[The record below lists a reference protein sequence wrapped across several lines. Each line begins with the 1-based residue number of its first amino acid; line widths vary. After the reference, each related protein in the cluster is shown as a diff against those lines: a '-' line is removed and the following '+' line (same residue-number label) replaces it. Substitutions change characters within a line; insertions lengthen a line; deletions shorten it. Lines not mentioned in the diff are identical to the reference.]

1 MSIEVKKLNKDK
13 EINIQDGVVLD
24 GFPSTGLVN
33 AIASECLIRSV
44 GTELIAVLDSPDF
57 PPVSL
62 INNHIPQYPARLY
75 VNEGLKI
82 SFFISELN
90 IHPALQKIVAQT
102 ILEWT
107 IENKC
112 RMIISAAGIPNISN
126 ESNQSSDATN
136 AGHVT
141 TITDDEHSLSQL
153 LAVASTESASK
164 IIKDQGFQLLK
175 SGTVAGIPGTLLNEG
190 SLIGLDVIVFLVNT
204 IRDAPD
210 YRAAALVSTAVSK
223 LIPSVYCDTGALM
236 VEAQVVE
243 DRMRMIRES
252 QHKLSYI
259 A

>member
-1 MSIEVKKLNKDK
+1 LSVEVKKINKDK
-13 EINIQDGVVLD
+13 KVNIQGGVVLD

-44 GTELIAVLDSPDF
+44 GTELVAVLDSPDF

-62 INNHIPQYPARLY
+62 INNHVPQFPARLY

-90 IHPALQKIVAQT
+90 IHPAVQKVVAKT

-107 IENKC
+107 IENECK
-112 RMIISAAGIPNISN
+112 MIISAVGIPNISN
-126 ESNQSSDATN
+126 DSNQSSADADT
-136 AGHVT
+136 GHVT
-141 TITDDEHSLSQL
+141 TIANEGQSLSQI
-153 LAVASTESASK
+153 LAVSSTQSGSK
-164 IIKDQGFQLLK
+164 IINDHGFLHLK
-175 SGTVAGIPGTLLNEG
+175 SGTVTGIPGTLLNEG

-223 LIPSVYCDTGALM
+223 LIPSVYCDIGALM

-243 DRMRMIRES
+243 DRMRMIRDS
-252 QHKLSYI
+252 QKKLSYI

>member
-126 ESNQSSDATN
+126 DSNQSSDATN

-153 LAVASTESASK
+153 LAVSSTESGSK

-210 YRAAALVSTAVSK
+210 YRAACSG
-223 LIPSVYCDTGALM
+223 VYSS
-236 VEAQVVE
+236 E
-243 DRMRMIRES
+243 
-252 QHKLSYI
+252 
-259 A
+259 

>member
-1 MSIEVKKLNKDK
+1 MSIEVKKLDKDK
-13 EINIQDGVVLD
+13 EINIEGGVVLD

-44 GTELIAVLDSPDF
+44 GTELVAVLDSPEF

-62 INNHIPQYPARLY
+62 INNHIPQFPARLY

-90 IHPALQKIVAQT
+90 IHPALQKIVAKT
-102 ILEWT
+102 VLEWT

-112 RMIISAAGIPNISN
+112 RMIISAAGIPNNSN
-126 ESNQSSDATN
+126 DSSQSSDAT
-136 AGHVT
+136 VT
-141 TITDDEHSLSQL
+141 TITDDEHSLAQV
-153 LAVASTESASK
+153 LAVSSTESGSK
-164 IIKDQGFQLLK
+164 IIKDQGFQQLK

-190 SLIGLDVIVFLVNT
+190 SLIGLDVIVFIVNT

-210 YRAAALVSTAVSK
+210 FRAAALVSTAVSK
-223 LIPSVYCDTGALM
+223 LIPSVYCDIGALM

-252 QHKLSYI
+252 QNKLSYI

>member
-13 EINIQDGVVLD
+13 EISIEGGVVLD

-44 GTELIAVLDSPDF
+44 GTELVAVLDSPEF

-62 INNHIPQYPARLY
+62 INNHIPQFPARLY

-90 IHPALQKIVAQT
+90 IHPALQKIVAKT
-102 ILEWT
+102 VLEWT

-112 RMIISAAGIPNISN
+112 RMIISAAGIPNNSN
-126 ESNQSSDATN
+126 DSSQSSDAT
-136 AGHVT
+136 VT
-141 TITDDEHSLSQL
+141 TISDDEHSLAQV
-153 LAVASTESASK
+153 LAVSSTESGSK
-164 IIKDQGFQLLK
+164 IIKDQGFQQLK

-190 SLIGLDVIVFLVNT
+190 SLIGLDVIVFIVNT

-210 YRAAALVSTAVSK
+210 FRAAALVSTAVSK
-223 LIPSVYCDTGALM
+223 LIPSVYCDIGALM

-252 QHKLSYI
+252 QNKLSYI
-259 A
+259 G

>member
-13 EINIQDGVVLD
+13 EINIEGGVVLD

-44 GTELIAVLDSPDF
+44 GTELVAVLDSPEF

-62 INNHIPQYPARLY
+62 INNHIPQFPARLY

-90 IHPALQKIVAQT
+90 IHPALQKIVAKT
-102 ILEWT
+102 VLEWT

-112 RMIISAAGIPNISN
+112 RMIISAAGIPNNSN
-126 ESNQSSDATN
+126 DSNQSGDAT
-136 AGHVT
+136 VT
-141 TITDDEHSLSQL
+141 TMTDNEHSLAQV
-153 LAVASTESASK
+153 LAVSSTESGSK
-164 IIKDQGFQLLK
+164 IIKDQGFQQLK

-190 SLIGLDVIVFLVNT
+190 SLIGLDVIVFIVNT

-210 YRAAALVSTAVSK
+210 FRAAALVSTAVSK
-223 LIPSVYCDTGALM
+223 LIPSVYCDIGALM

-252 QHKLSYI
+252 QNKLSYI
-259 A
+259 G

>member
-13 EINIQDGVVLD
+13 EINIQGGVVLD

-44 GTELIAVLDSPDF
+44 GTELVAVLDSPDF

-62 INNHIPQYPARLY
+62 INNHIPQFPARLY

-90 IHPALQKIVAQT
+90 IHPALQKIVAKT

-126 ESNQSSDATN
+126 DSNQSSDATN

-141 TITDDEHSLSQL
+141 TITDDEHSLSQV
-153 LAVASTESASK
+153 LAVSSTESGSK
-164 IIKDQGFQLLK
+164 IIKDQGFQQLK

-210 YRAAALVSTAVSK
+210 FRAAALVSTAVSK
-223 LIPSVYCDTGALM
+223 LIPSVYCDIGALM

>member
-13 EINIQDGVVLD
+13 EINIEGGVVLD

-44 GTELIAVLDSPDF
+44 GTELVAVLDSPEF

-62 INNHIPQYPARLY
+62 INNHIPQFPARLY

-90 IHPALQKIVAQT
+90 IHPALQKIVAKT
-102 ILEWT
+102 VLEWT

-112 RMIISAAGIPNISN
+112 RMIISAAGIPNSSN
-126 ESNQSSDATN
+126 LFSDATN
-136 AGHVT
+136 ADHVT
-141 TITDDEHSLSQL
+141 TISDDEHSLAQI
-153 LAVASTESASK
+153 LAVSSTESGSK
-164 IIKDQGFQLLK
+164 IIKDEGFQQLK

-190 SLIGLDVIVFLVNT
+190 SLIGLDVIVFIVNT

-210 YRAAALVSTAVSK
+210 FRAAALVSTAVSK
-223 LIPSVYCDTGALM
+223 LIPRVYCDIGALM

-243 DRMRMIRES
+243 DRMKMIRES
-252 QHKLSYI
+252 QNKLSYI
-259 A
+259 G

>member
-13 EINIQDGVVLD
+13 EINIEGGVVLD

-44 GTELIAVLDSPDF
+44 GTELVAVLDSPEF

-62 INNHIPQYPARLY
+62 INNHIPQFPARLY

-112 RMIISAAGIPNISN
+112 RMIISAAGIPNFSN

-136 AGHVT
+136 AGHIA

-153 LAVASTESASK
+153 LAVASTESGSK

-243 DRMRMIRES
+243 DRMRMIREG

-259 A
+259 G

>member
-13 EINIQDGVVLD
+13 EINIEGGVVLD

-44 GTELIAVLDSPDF
+44 GTELVAVLDSPEF

-62 INNHIPQYPARLY
+62 INNHIPQFPARLY

-90 IHPALQKIVAQT
+90 IHPALQKIVAKT
-102 ILEWT
+102 VLEWT
-107 IENKC
+107 TENKC

-126 ESNQSSDATN
+126 DSNLSSDATN
-136 AGHVT
+136 ADHVT
-141 TITDDEHSLSQL
+141 TITGDEHSLAQV
-153 LAVASTESASK
+153 LAVSSTESGSK
-164 IIKDQGFQLLK
+164 IIKDHGFQQLK

-190 SLIGLDVIVFLVNT
+190 SLIGLDVIVFIVNT

-210 YRAAALVSTAVSK
+210 FRAAALVSTAVSK
-223 LIPSVYCDTGALM
+223 LIPSVYCDIGALM

-252 QHKLSYI
+252 QNKLSYI
-259 A
+259 G

>member
-13 EINIQDGVVLD
+13 EINIEGGVVLD

-44 GTELIAVLDSPDF
+44 GTELVAVLDSPEF

-62 INNHIPQYPARLY
+62 INNHIPQFPARLY

-90 IHPALQKIVAQT
+90 IHPALQKIVAKT

-112 RMIISAAGIPNISN
+112 GMIISAAGIPNNSN
-126 ESNQSSDATN
+126 DSNQSGDAT
-136 AGHVT
+136 VT
-141 TITDDEHSLSQL
+141 TITDDEHSLAQV
-153 LAVASTESASK
+153 LAVSSTESGSK
-164 IIKDQGFQLLK
+164 IIKDQGFQQLK

-190 SLIGLDVIVFLVNT
+190 SLIGLDVIVFIVNT

-210 YRAAALVSTAVSK
+210 FRAAALVSTAVSK
-223 LIPSVYCDTGALM
+223 LIPSVYCDIGALM

-252 QHKLSYI
+252 QNKLSYI